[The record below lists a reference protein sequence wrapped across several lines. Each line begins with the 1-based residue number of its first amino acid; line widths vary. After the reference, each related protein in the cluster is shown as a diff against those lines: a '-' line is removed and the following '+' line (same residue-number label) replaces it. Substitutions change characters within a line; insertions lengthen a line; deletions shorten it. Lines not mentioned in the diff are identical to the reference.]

1 MTADV
6 WCARREGGEE
16 TFARKMGAVSKVAQQ
31 LSHAAC
37 PTSTCS
43 WTDFVDMLRTSKL
56 WILGGP
62 LMGLHCA
69 TAFNILGVVGPPPPT
84 WLPQRMVGSMD
95 MYVLACKADGFTGI
109 GQLQFVDYLRDLS
122 RRSHVLMSELEN
134 MCCQLKAFGD
144 ASGW

>member
-56 WILGGP
+56 WIL
-62 LMGLHCA
+62 A
-69 TAFNILGVVGPPPPT
+69 ANNYFVSDNI
-84 WLPQRMVGSMD
+84 
-95 MYVLACKADGFTGI
+95 VL
-109 GQLQFVDYLRDLS
+109 
-122 RRSHVLMSELEN
+122 EL
-134 MCCQLKAFGD
+134 KYP
-144 ASGW
+144 SK